1 MEIIQLQS
9 KKAVLSYLAGQG
21 FKIKKSALYQHVK
34 EGRLRPEADGTFTIK
49 DVDKY
54 AKLFLR
60 RLDGAQAA
68 GRSMEAMQERRLRA
82 ETAKL
87 ESQARHWDIRA
98 RAAAGQV
105 IEKTRVDLE
114 LAGRAILL
122 KAALENFI
130 RTETPELIRISG
142 GDPLKSKA
150 VIDYMNTA
158 AAEWL
163 NEYSRKVEWDI
174 IIEPDPDDPDI
185 LKATVTRAD
194 PRRPDND
201 SEEDNE
207 MENDATL

>member
-1 MEIIQLQS
+1 MEIEQLQS

-21 FKIKKSALYQHVK
+21 FKIKKSALYQHIK
-34 EGRLRPEADGTFTIK
+34 EGRLRPDADGTFEAK
-49 DVDKY
+49 DVDRY

-60 RLDGAQAA
+60 RLDGVQAA

-105 IEKTRVDLE
+105 IEKSRVDLE
-114 LAGRAILL
+114 LAGRAMIL

-142 GDPLKSKA
+142 GDPLKSNA
-150 VIDYMNTA
+150 VIEYMNAVA
-158 AAEWL
+158 ADWL
-163 NEYSRKVEWDI
+163 NEYARKCEWKI
-174 IIEPDPDDPDI
+174 TIEQDPDDADM
-185 LKATVTRAD
+185 LQATVMRAD
-194 PRRPDND
+194 PRKPDD
-201 SEEDNE
+201 DDQADEE
-207 MENDATL
+207 MENVEN